1 LLEEWN
7 ATELE
12 LPKASRIDELIEQ
25 RAQETAED
33 PALICRDRQLSY
45 SELNARANQLASRLR
60 NLGVEAETLVGICVE
75 RSLEMVVGLL
85 AIVKSGGAYVPLDPA
100 YPKERLAF
108 MLEDS
113 KPLVVLTQTPL
124 LDALPKTTAHMLC
137 VDKLGFES
145 SSDCSSQHKE
155 AQNSKKE
162 QHEANERSAGRPGP
176 QQPRSEKGC
185 EIFSRRWH
193 NWARCGL
200 GRPALRSLAGP
211 D

>member
-1 LLEEWN
+1 MNQTEVPSQSNLLSAAERRQLLEEWN

-85 AIVKSGGAYVPLDPA
+85 AILKSGGAYVPLDPT
-100 YPKERLAF
+100 YPIERVKF
-108 MLEDS
+108 MLKDS
-113 KPLVVLTQTPL
+113 EACVLLTSRELFSSFTDDGAVAVAVDDSL
-124 LDALPKTTAHMLC
+124 FVDAQKGGNPN
-137 VDKLGFES
+137 S
-145 SSDCSSQHKE
+145 SAKADD
-155 AQNSKKE
+155 
-162 QHEANERSAGRPGP
+162 
-176 QQPRSEKGC
+176 
-185 EIFSRRWH
+185 
-193 NWARCGL
+193 
-200 GRPALRSLAGP
+200 PA
-211 D
+211 